1 MRGHVVRALGSTE
14 EKADIIG
21 PHKWPGFVGE
31 GKETLAYGRAAA
43 TSAGVNS
50 GLTLHA
56 AIGSVSVAP
65 AGGAPGVCRSARCA
79 GYWSPLWR
87 SKTPLRDQPLDDGRR
102 VQPSCAADVSRTG
115 EAGSDAPPVSGGA
128 MSAMRAHA
136 VAATAIAPITAIAC
150 RQPSAGMPICA
161 RPSAA

>member
-1 MRGHVVRALGSTE
+1 MRGRVVRALGSTE

-21 PHKWPGFVGE
+21 PHKWPGFLGE
-31 GKETLAYGRAAA
+31 GKETLAYGRAATA
-43 TSAGVNS
+43 FLPEGTQGSHCTQPS
-50 GLTLHA
+50 GLCR
-56 AIGSVSVAP
+56 SCRP
-65 AGGAPGVCRSARCA
+65 GAPLACVEARGA
-79 GYWSPLWR
+79 RLLVPLWR
-87 SKTPLRDQPLDDGRR
+87 SETPLRDQPLDDGRR
-102 VQPSCAADVSRTG
+102 VQPSCAADDSRTG

-161 RPSAA
+161 KPSAA